1 MLEKLFKLK
10 EQNTNVRTEIIAGI
24 TTFVTMAYI
33 LFLNP
38 NILSGTGMNAN
49 AVFFA
54 TAVAAGVVSI
64 AMGLVANFPIALAP
78 GMGLN
83 AFFAAIAVQGTGMP
97 WQAAL
102 GAVFISGII
111 FIVLTVTKVRQLL
124 VVAVPNSL
132 KVAITVGIGLFI
144 TIIGIKLSEI
154 MVVKASLIP
163 PTLAQINAAPAVPAT
178 LKFFEWNIGLGNFTN
193 PAMALS
199 LIGLFI
205 SVLLMALRVKG
216 SLLIGIII
224 TTIIGIPMGVTQIP
238 DHFTPFA
245 LPDFSNL
252 AVGALDIKAAL
263 NMGIWTVVFTFTFV
277 ELFDTFGTLVGTA
290 RKANL
295 IDKDGN
301 SPKIGKAMLVD
312 AFGVSFGAFLGTST
326 VTAYVESAAGIGE
339 GGRTGLT
346 AVTTGVLFLLAL
358 VLLGVHQ
365 QPGEQPGADALDE
378 VALAPRPAGDADVE
392 RHATRI
398 APALHQLLE
407 RLLQQ
412 AERARNVVGGAGGQ
426 DRDRDLAAHHAT
438 GGARDRAVAARDHHQ
453 IRALVEHAIPALLLR
468 GLVARLV
475 ARAAQQLD
483 QRLGVVLL
491 FSCAGIVDQGYAHGN
506 CSNGVIC
513 ASSSRTTTA
522 SIARA

>member
-10 EQNTNVRTEIIAGI
+10 AQNTNVKTEIVAGI

-38 NILSGTGMNAN
+38 NILSGTGMHPNAI
-49 AVFFA
+49 FFA

-83 AFFAAIAVQGTGMP
+83 AFFAAIAVQGVGMP

-111 FIVLTVTKVRQLL
+111 FIILTVTKVRQLL

-144 TIIGIKLSEI
+144 TVIGIKLSEI

-163 PTLAQINAAPAVPAT
+163 PTIQQITAAPNMPAT
-178 LKFFEWNIGLGNFTN
+178 LKFFEWNIGLGNFSN
-193 PAMALS
+193 PAMS
-199 LIGLFI
+199 LAIIGLFI

-216 SLLIGIII
+216 SLLIGIIV
-224 TTIIGIPMGVTQIP
+224 TTLIGIPMGVTQIP
-238 DHFTPFA
+238 ENFTPFA

-295 IDKDGN
+295 IDEKGN

-326 VTAYVESAAGIGE
+326 ITAYVESAAGIGE

-358 VLLGVHQ
+358 VLAPL
-365 QPGEQPGADALDE
+365 ALLIPS
-378 VALAPRPAGDADVE
+378 A
-392 RHATRI
+392 AT
-398 APALHQLLE
+398 APALIIVGLLMVSSIKE
-407 RLLQQ
+407 IDFNDFT
-412 AERARNVVGGAGGQ
+412 EGF
-426 DRDRDLAAHHAT
+426 
-438 GGARDRAVAARDHHQ
+438 
-453 IRALVEHAIPALLLR
+453 PAFITFIMMPFTYNIAN
-468 GLVARLV
+468 GIA
-475 ARAAQQLD
+475 
-483 QRLGVVLL
+483 
-491 FSCAGIVDQGYAHGN
+491 AGIVFY
-506 CSNGVIC
+506 
-513 ASSSRTTTA
+513 TA
-522 SIARA
+522 LKVCTGKWKQVHWMMYILFVLVVVRYIFLAEH